1 MGNVLWSK
9 RALKQLLTID
19 RRYRQAIK
27 DKTAQLVAFPPVI
40 LDVKKLE
47 GEENYHRLRVG
58 DYRAIFE
65 LVQGKPLVLLIQQ
78 VKRRTSRTY

>member
-19 RRYRQAIK
+19 HRYRQAIK

-47 GEENYHRLRVG
+47 G
-58 DYRAIFE
+58 
-65 LVQGKPLVLLIQQ
+65 
-78 VKRRTSRTY
+78 